1 MSKTFTILGALGALI
16 LGAAVPAFS
25 AAPFYEGKTIR
36 VVVGFSAGGGFD
48 TYSRLIGRH
57 MHKHIPGNPGIVVEN
72 MTGAASL
79 VAANHVYKVAKPD
92 GLTILNF
99 HGNQVINQILG
110 KPGIEFD
117 ARRFE
122 YIGIPTQ
129 DNVACAFHKSSGI
142 TTFDAL
148 KGAKTPVKIGGVA
161 PGDTTYN
168 TARLLIAA
176 LKLPIQLVSGY
187 KGTAEVR
194 LAAESGEVAGGC
206 WQWESIKSIWRQ
218 GLDSGN
224 VFVVLQVNPKPH
236 PELAKVANAINFA
249 PNENSRLLLKYGG
262 HDPAAITRPYAV
274 APGTPK
280 DRVQMLR
287 SAFAATMKDS
297 EFLADAKKSRLD
309 TSPLTGEEI
318 EKIVSQLFTMDA
330 DGSNQVRLTFNE
342 GEGVEDV
349 IEARLPA
356 LVRASPRY
364 YNTEAE
370 IDRLC
375 SAVVTAL
382 ARGPLDPDEIIRA
395 EELLARRIRAARA
408 AARRGEIFAP
418 PIEEQIKRMLI
429 IEMAIN
435 VLFMF
440 LYSFSC
446 EPQFYTPRASFSNVL
461 CSVRGTRFS
470 PDVKRT
476 FTLQS
481 SYAPHAI

>member
-1 MSKTFTILGALGALI
+1 MSKYLTSLIASVTLSLALVLPVH
-16 LGAAVPAFS
+16 AATPY
-25 AAPFYEGKTIR
+25 YEGKTIR
-36 VVVGFSAGGGFD
+36 VIVGFSAGGGFD
-48 TYSRLIGRH
+48 TYSRLIARH
-57 MHKHIPGNPGIVVEN
+57 MSKHIPGNPAIVVEN

-142 TTFDAL
+142 ATFDAL
-148 KGAKTPVKIGGVA
+148 RNAKTPVKIGGVA

-168 TARLLIAA
+168 TAKLLIAA

-236 PELAKVANAINFA
+236 PELAKVANAIDYA
-249 PNENSRLLLKYGG
+249 LNENSKLLLKYGG

-280 DRVQMLR
+280 DRVLLLR
-287 SAFAATMKDS
+287 KAFVETLKDS
-297 EFLADAKKSRLD
+297 EFVADAKKSRLD
-309 TSPLTGEEI
+309 TDPLTGEEI
-318 EKIVSQLFTMDA
+318 EKIVQQLFKMDA
-330 DGSNQVRLTFNE
+330 SLVNQLKE
-342 GEGVEDV
+342 
-349 IEARLPA
+349 
-356 LVRASPRY
+356 
-364 YNTEAE
+364 
-370 IDRLC
+370 
-375 SAVVTAL
+375 
-382 ARGPLDPDEIIRA
+382 
-395 EELLARRIRAARA
+395 
-408 AARRGEIFAP
+408 
-418 PIEEQIKRMLI
+418 
-429 IEMAIN
+429 
-435 VLFMF
+435 VL
-440 LYSFSC
+440 
-446 EPQFYTPRASFSNVL
+446 
-461 CSVRGTRFS
+461 
-470 PDVKRT
+470 K
-476 FTLQS
+476 
-481 SYAPHAI
+481 